1 MEIKSFGVTASV
13 YSECYFFK
21 RYDNIHKMTD
31 VFIKEPTMN
40 DLTTSI
46 LLIDDHP
53 LLRKGLQ
60 QLIEFEDEL
69 TVIGEAASG
78 KEGLAL
84 AIETDPDLII
94 LDLNMQ
100 GMDGLETLK
109 TMRANDVT
117 SRIIML
123 TVSDNDEDVLTAIS
137 YGADGYLLKDMDP
150 EEILE
155 KIKQAAL
162 GKMVLSEKLTSVL
175 AQAIR
180 KPDVSQKANILNSL
194 TSREFE
200 ILKLIA
206 KGLSNKLIA
215 RELDI
220 SDGTVK
226 VHVKH
231 LLKKLNLRSRV
242 EAAVWMINK
251 QKEA

>member
-1 MEIKSFGVTASV
+1 MSSSPA
-13 YSECYFFK
+13 
-21 RYDNIHKMTD
+21 
-31 VFIKEPTMN
+31 
-40 DLTTSI
+40 SI
-46 LLIDDHP
+46 LLVDDHP
-53 LLRKGLQ
+53 LLRKGLK

-69 TVIGEAASG
+69 EVIGEASDG
-78 KEGLAL
+78 KN
-84 AIETDPDLII
+84 AIEIARSKEPDLIV

-109 TMRANDVT
+109 AMRDAGVG

-123 TVSDNDEDVLTAIS
+123 TVSDNDEDVVCAIT

-150 EEILE
+150 EQILE
-155 KIKQAAL
+155 KIKDAAL
-162 GKMVLSEKLTSVL
+162 GKMVISEKLTHIL
-175 AQAIR
+175 AGAIR
-180 KPDVSQKANILNSL
+180 GGAGNNKSSILAKL
-194 TSREFE
+194 TSREHE

-231 LLKKLNLRSRV
+231 VLKKLGLNSRV
-242 EAAVWMINK
+242 EAAVWMVNN
-251 QKEA
+251 

>member
-1 MEIKSFGVTASV
+1 MSV
-13 YSECYFFK
+13 SES
-21 RYDNIHKMTD
+21 T
-31 VFIKEPTMN
+31 V
-40 DLTTSI
+40 

-53 LLRKGLQ
+53 LLRKGLR
-60 QLIEFEDEL
+60 QLIELEDEL
-69 TVIGEAASG
+69 TIIAEASNG

-84 AIETDPDLII
+84 AVEHDPDLII

-109 TMRANDVT
+109 AMRLQDVT
-117 SRIIML
+117 ARIIML

-155 KIKQAAL
+155 KMKQAAV
-162 GKMVLSEKLTSVL
+162 GKMVLSEKLTDIL

-180 KPDVSQKANILNSL
+180 KPDVSQKANLINTL

-231 LLKKLNLRSRV
+231 LLKKLDLRSRV
-242 EAAVWMINK
+242 EAAVWMINQ
-251 QKEA
+251 QKGS